1 MCPDFFHKNATRYC
15 SKCAEKCASPKCQL
29 FYNFFR
35 HFKGVVY
42 YLTFWY
48 IFQKKNFYRILLH
61 NIIKK
66 SKCTSLSVSRTLRE
80 TKKINAQG
88 GVDMHHFRAKSQHLD
103 TLPTLICLFIAC
115 FFTCG
120 DSRQVKL
127 LFVLW
132 KRGNVLFDNL
142 NDLVAKSR
150 SNNLGISRQEQT
162 LFKRSVAWFGRVLI
176 IWLG

>member
-1 MCPDFFHKNATRYC
+1 MRQDIALNARKNAP
-15 SKCAEKCASPKCQL
+15 AQNV
-29 FYNFFR
+29 NFFIVFLDISKGSFTIWLFDIF
-35 HFKGVVY
+35 FK
-42 YLTFWY
+42 
-48 IFQKKNFYRILLH
+48 KKLYRFLLH
-61 NIIKK
+61 KIIKK
-66 SKCTSLSVSRTLRE
+66 SKCTSLSVSRTFRE
-80 TKKINAQG
+80 TKKINARG
-88 GVDMHHFRAKSQHLD
+88 GVDMRHFRAKSQHLD

-150 SNNLGISRQEQT
+150 SNNLGIS
-162 LFKRSVAWFGRVLI
+162 
-176 IWLG
+176 